1 MSSATIIAPTTTT
14 NCLKRTN
21 RPNQADSR
29 TESTHEKAFGTTLK
43 EMRDAGNG
51 KVAAGAGGKKLP
63 PSGLRNISLSPRVK
77 IITAA
82 NPTPDEGSLL
92 AFARSLGISEH
103 LISQPPAP
111 TLATPLVSDPAVS
124 VTQAT
129 DELAV
134 LDIAAPGGKAGPNDI
149 APAEEQSPPPP
160 LIAGAGD
167 PIPPPATSVSPL
179 FDTGANVSVKTPS
192 LSPPG
197 PSGDPNVPLAPE
209 GPPGIKSTTP
219 LTETAPGMFF
229 KTAKSANSM
238 DLTNEAGQPI
248 LKPPMYSAGTP
259 PSPTASQ
266 KDLTISIVSDSLAQ
280 PLPLADLT
288 TADSQSSAIG
298 INPSGKVAPEEATRL
313 EVTALASSSRNDG
326 LITALQMKE
335 ALPPNVVNRYTTSAA
350 DGIHPIGGPNTMEQ
364 TVSGGKANYMPSLF
378 GNVFAEKDPVAAKE
392 NDSKGP
398 GPTSLP
404 ANQVATSEHAA
415 RQAIDLTGTAPSAKA
430 SFQESYFA
438 RTEQY
443 HALSE
448 RLSEMVA
455 QRITA
460 EIAKGSWQIDLRLNP
475 AYLGKIDVRLSRR
488 SNGSIGADFS
498 ASETS
503 THDLLVH
510 GLPKLK
516 ELAAASGLDPQMFTV
531 RPETQANNGD
541 AQPQSEKGQASAL
554 PSPPKSTSSEAIKQ
568 VNSRQSYIAEDGL
581 DVTV

>member
-1 MSSATIIAPTTTT
+1 
-14 NCLKRTN
+14 
-21 RPNQADSR
+21 
-29 TESTHEKAFGTTLK
+29 
-43 EMRDAGNG
+43 MRDAGNG

-82 NPTPDEGSLL
+82 DPTPDEGSLL

-103 LISQPPAP
+103 LMSQPPAP
-111 TLATPLVSDPAVS
+111 TLATPLASDPAVS

-129 DELAV
+129 GELTV

-160 LIAGAGD
+160 LIVGAGD
-167 PIPPPATSVSPL
+167 PIPPPAASVSPL
-179 FDTGANVSVKTPS
+179 FDTGANISVKTPS
-192 LSPPG
+192 LSLPG
-197 PSGDPNVPLAPE
+197 PSGDPSVPLAAE
-209 GPPGIKSTTP
+209 GPSGVKSTTP
-219 LTETAPGMFF
+219 LTNTAPGVFF
-229 KTAKSANSM
+229 KTAESANSM
-238 DLTNEAGQPI
+238 DLAHEAGQPI
-248 LKPPMYSAGTP
+248 VNPPMYSGGPSPAASPT
-259 PSPTASQ
+259 PSPTLSP
-266 KDLTISIVSDSLAQ
+266 KDLTISIVLDPLAQ
-280 PLPLADLT
+280 PLPLAGL
-288 TADSQSSAIG
+288 AVDSQSSAIG
-298 INPSGKVAPEEATRL
+298 VNPSGNVAPEEATRL
-313 EVTALASSSRNDG
+313 EVTALAPSSRNDG

-350 DGIHPIGGPNTMEQ
+350 DGIRPLGGPNTLEQ
-364 TVSGGKANYMPSLF
+364 TVSGGKTNYMPSLF

-404 ANQVATSEHAA
+404 ANQAATHEHAA
-415 RQAIDLTGTAPSAKA
+415 RQTIDLTGTAPSAKA

-475 AYLGKIDVRLSRR
+475 AYLGKIYVRLSRR

-531 RPETQANNGD
+531 RPETQANSGD
-541 AQPQSEKGQASAL
+541 GQPQSAKGQASTL
-554 PSPPKSTSSEAIKQ
+554 PSAPKSALSDPIKQ
-568 VNSRQSYIAEDGL
+568 ANSRQSYIAEDGL